1 MLKGLGNLKKKKE
14 MTVSIFQL
22 NSVLNL
28 KFDKVKM
35 KNLRG
40 INVNLNILNDRGIR
54 RQLIN

>member
-1 MLKGLGNLKKKKE
+1 VKGLAKPKKKKE